1 MAAQG
6 EKQVGKLGEKLVEAR
21 GLTKVYANGIVAV
34 RDLDLNVY
42 RGEVYGFL
50 GPNGAGKTT
59 TLRML
64 VGLIRPSSGGAV
76 VAGHPPGSPAGL
88 ARVGAIIE
96 TPAFYPY
103 LSGYDNLQIVAG
115 LAGVPTSRIGPALEE
130 VELTPRAKHK
140 FDTYSMGMKQR
151 LGVAATL
158 IKEPELL
165 VLDEPTNGLDPQ
177 GMADMR
183 RLIIGLGK
191 GERTVLISS
200 HLLDEVEQMCT
211 RIGVIQ
217 HGSLVSEGT
226 MEEIRGATALLVRAE
241 PAEKARQVLDDLL
254 GADRVTASDGSFRLK
269 VELDRTADINRRLVE
284 AGVAV
289 TELRPSQ
296 RSLEEVFMEL
306 TGEKGGL

>member
-1 MAAQG
+1 M
-6 EKQVGKLGEKLVEAR
+6 
-21 GLTKVYANGIVAV
+21 AV
-34 RDLDLNVY
+34 RELDLNVY

-64 VGLIRPSSGGAV
+64 MGLIKPTHGTVV

-88 ARVGAIIE
+88 AKVGAIIE

-103 LSGYDNLQIVAG
+103 LSGYDNLRVVAG
-115 LAGVPTSRIGPALEE
+115 LAGVPEGRIGKALDE
-130 VELTPRAKHK
+130 VELTPRARHK

-151 LGVAATL
+151 LGVASAL
-158 IKEPELL
+158 MKEPELL

-183 RLIIGLGK
+183 RLITDLGK
-191 GERTVLISS
+191 GERTVIISS

-217 HGSLVSEGT
+217 HGQVVAEGS
-226 MEEIRGATALLVRAE
+226 MEEIRGATQLLVHAE
-241 PAEKARQVLDDLL
+241 PADRARHVLEEIL
-254 GADRVTASDGSFRLK
+254 GAENVSAGDGAFRLK
-269 VELDRTADINRRLVE
+269 VELSRTADINRRLVE

-289 TELRPSQ
+289 SELRPSQ

-306 TGEKGGL
+306 TGDKGGL

>member
-1 MAAQG
+1 M
-6 EKQVGKLGEKLVEAR
+6 
-21 GLTKVYANGIVAV
+21 AV

-64 VGLIRPSSGGAV
+64 MGLIRPTSGGAV

-103 LSGYDNLQIVAG
+103 LSGYDNLRVIAGMAG
-115 LAGVPTSRIGPALEE
+115 LPLSRIGPALEE

-158 IKEPELL
+158 IKEPDLL

-183 RLIIGLGK
+183 RLIIELGK

-217 HGSLVSEGT
+217 HGRLVSEGT
-226 MEEIRGATALLVRAE
+226 MEEIRGATSLLVRAE
-241 PAEKARQVLDDLL
+241 PADRARQVLEELL
-254 GADRVTASDGSFRLK
+254 GADQVTTANGAFRLK